1 MSELRSS
8 LRAYLALRRALG
20 FKLERVGRLLED
32 FVTFAERAGAE
43 VVTVDVA
50 LAWATLPGRTHP
62 VWPAQRL
69 GAVRGFAR
77 YLHALDART
86 EVPSADLLC
95 GRYQR
100 VAPYLYSEADVAA
113 LMAAARSLRPP
124 LWAATVETF
133 IGLLG
138 AAGLRAGEAMR
149 LDRDD
154 LDPAA
159 GLLSVRHSKFAKS
172 RELPLHPSTVDAL
185 ADYAKRR
192 ERCWPGEPSF
202 FVSRTGSRLGH
213 GHVQPVFR
221 ALCRRAGLVP
231 AGAGPRPRLHSLR
244 HTFAVDTLIGWYRD
258 GGDIAARLPVLSTY
272 LGHGDVAKTYWYLS
286 AVPELLALSVPRLEA
301 RWEEGS

>member
-20 FKLERVGRLLED
+20 FKLERAGRLLED

-50 LAWATLPGRTHP
+50 LAWATLPERTHP
-62 VWPAQRL
+62 VWPVQRL

-154 LDPAA
+154 LDPCGPSPCRHGITRAWRGRRRASGRGAVALVGPTRSRKTTAA
-159 GLLSVRHSKFAKS
+159 IAGILDWDGPAILCSVKS
-172 RELPLHPSTVDAL
+172 DLQAAT
-185 ADYAKRR
+185 R
-192 ERCWPGEPSF
+192 ERRSARSSARRWPWASCPADRRRGKPGGLGSGDQLAVARNHDEILGSKRQRRGEMRG
-202 FVSRTGSRLGH
+202 V
-213 GHVQPVFR
+213 V
-221 ALCRRAGLVP
+221 
-231 AGAGPRPRLHSLR
+231 GAQR
-244 HTFAVDTLIGWYRD
+244 V
-258 GGDIAARLPVLSTY
+258 
-272 LGHGDVAKTYWYLS
+272 
-286 AVPELLALSVPRLEA
+286 
-301 RWEEGS
+301 